1 MSDPITLHRD
11 GAPPVVLAST
21 SISRRMLLEGAGL
34 HFVAMSPDV
43 DETSVK
49 REMAITDGAALAMT
63 LADRKALAVS
73 TKRPDAVVI
82 GGDQTLA
89 CDGQLFDKP
98 ADIEAARVQLR
109 ALRGRVH
116 ELQSAV
122 SVARGGAVVWRHRES
137 ARLTMRPFS
146 DDFMDRYVAVSGATL
161 ITSVGAYR
169 LEGPGAQLF
178 ERIEG
183 DYFTILGLPLLP
195 LLSWLR
201 EAGMLR
207 S

>member
-1 MSDPITLHRD
+1 MSPATALHCD
-11 GAPPVVLAST
+11 DAPPLVLAST
-21 SISRRMLLEGAGL
+21 SISRRALLHGAGL
-34 HFVAMSPDV
+34 RFDAVAPDV
-43 DETSVK
+43 DEAAAK
-49 REMAITDGAALAMT
+49 RELTGADAMAIALA

-73 TKRPDAVVI
+73 RRHAGATVI

-89 CDGQLFDKP
+89 CDGRMFDKP
-98 ADIEAARVQLR
+98 DDIDAARAQLR

-122 SVARGGAVVWRHRES
+122 SVARDGVVAWRHVEA
-137 ARLTMRPFS
+137 ARLSMRPFS
-146 DDFMDRYVAVSGATL
+146 DAFLDRYVEVAGASMM
-161 ITSVGAYR
+161 TSVGAYR

-178 ERIEG
+178 DRIDG

-195 LLSWLR
+195 LLDWLR
-201 EAGMLR
+201 AAGVLR